1 MAYPSARRRL
11 SVNGCEG
18 GFGPLYNALSPPKQ
32 AKYPCLF
39 QRFASDGS
47 GAYLGGGKAM
57 GPDLMSAVERLEDRR
72 GETPPRRDVEPQEVS
87 AVEAQLTGAARRSA
101 RLRPLWALAPY
112 VARYR
117 GRAFLALIAL
127 TVAAITTLVVPV
139 AVRRMIDF
147 GFSPEGIAMINK
159 YFSVMIAVVAVL
171 ALASASRFYLVM
183 TIGER
188 IVADLRRDV
197 FAHLMSLSP
206 AFFDSARSGELIS
219 RLTADTTQIKSA
231 VGASVS
237 IALRNL
243 MLFVGA
249 TAMMVITS
257 PRLSGFVLLAIPLIV
272 LPLMAFGRWVRRL
285 SRNAQDTLAD
295 ASAYA
300 SELVGGIRT
309 VQAYTGERIANARFS
324 GEVEQAYDAARSS
337 SRARAV
343 LTAIVIFIVFSSV
356 VIILWVGSNDV
367 EAGLI
372 SPGRLGQF
380 VLYTAFAATGL
391 GQLSEVWGE
400 VSAASGAAERLFE
413 ILRVKSAIA
422 APVSPLSLPEPARGD
437 ISFDN
442 VRFAYPTRPNA
453 LAVDGVSFSVRAGEK
468 VAIVGP
474 SGAGK
479 STLFHLLL
487 RFYDPASGAISV
499 DGVPIPA
506 ADPTDVRRRI
516 ALVPQD
522 PVVFAASARDNIR
535 FGRPEASDAD
545 VERAADLAHASEFLR
560 RLPGGLD
567 TPLGERGVTLSGGQR
582 QRIAIARAILR
593 EAPLLLLDEATSA
606 LDAESETLVQTALEE
621 LMSHRTTLV
630 IAHRLATVLSCD
642 RILVMDQGRIVEQG
656 THASLVAAN
665 GLYARLA
672 RLQFEGV

>member
-1 MAYPSARRRL
+1 
-11 SVNGCEG
+11 
-18 GFGPLYNALSPPKQ
+18 
-32 AKYPCLF
+32 
-39 QRFASDGS
+39 
-47 GAYLGGGKAM
+47 
-57 GPDLMSAVERLEDRR
+57 MSAVERLEEGHDEMVRPPSAAAQALSIDA
-72 GETPPRRDVEPQEVS
+72 ETSRKS
-87 AVEAQLTGAARRSA
+87 RSK
-101 RLRPLWALAPY
+101 LRPLVALAPY

-117 GRAFLALIAL
+117 GRAVLALIAL

-147 GFSPEGIAMINK
+147 GFTPEGIARINS
-159 YFSVMIAVVAVL
+159 YFSVMIAVVGVL

-206 AFFDSARSGELIS
+206 AFFDAARSGELIS

-243 MLFVGA
+243 MLFIGA

-257 PRLSGFVLLAIPLIV
+257 PRLSGLVLLAIPVIV
-272 LPLMAFGRWVRRL
+272 LPLVAFGRWVRRL
-285 SRNAQDTLAD
+285 SRGAQDTLAD

-300 SELVGGIRT
+300 AELVGAIRT
-309 VQAYTGERIANARFS
+309 VQAYTGERLANARFG
-324 GEVEQAYDAARSS
+324 GEVEQAYEAARSS
-337 SRARAV
+337 TRARAI
-343 LTAIVIFIVFSSV
+343 LTAIIIFIVFTSV
-356 VIILWVGSNDV
+356 VLILWIGSHDV
-367 EAGLI
+367 MTGSI
-372 SPGRLGQF
+372 TPGRLGQF
-380 VLYTAFAATGL
+380 VLYAAFAAAAL

-400 VSAASGAAERLFE
+400 VSAASGASERLFE
-413 ILRVKSAIA
+413 ILRVKSAIS
-422 APVSPLSLPEPARGD
+422 APASPLAMPVPARGD
-437 ISFDN
+437 VSFEN
-442 VRFAYPTRPNA
+442 VSFAYPTRPDA
-453 LAVDGVSFSVRAGEK
+453 LAVDGVSLSVRAGEK

-487 RFYDPASGAISV
+487 RFYDPASGTISV
-499 DGVPIPA
+499 DGVPVRI
-506 ADPTDVRRRI
+506 ADPTEVRKRI

-535 FGRPEASDAD
+535 FGRPEASDAE

-593 EAPLLLLDEATSA
+593 DAPLLLLDEATSA

-621 LMSHRTTLV
+621 LMKHRTTLV

-642 RILVMDQGRIVEQG
+642 RILVMDQGKIVEQG
-656 THASLVAAN
+656 THASLVAQG

>member
-1 MAYPSARRRL
+1 
-11 SVNGCEG
+11 
-18 GFGPLYNALSPPKQ
+18 
-32 AKYPCLF
+32 
-39 QRFASDGS
+39 
-47 GAYLGGGKAM
+47 
-57 GPDLMSAVERLEDRR
+57 MSAVERLEDRSDGTPRHDLPADTPSVETASAIEEVLTVSPDKR
-72 GETPPRRDVEPQEVS
+72 G
-87 AVEAQLTGAARRSA
+87 A
-101 RLRPLWALAPY
+101 RLRPLLALAPY

-117 GRAFLALIAL
+117 GRATLALIAL
-127 TVAAITTLVVPV
+127 TIAAVTTLVVPV

-147 GFSPEGIAMINK
+147 GFTPEGIAKINS

-171 ALASASRFYLVM
+171 ALASASRYYLVM

-206 AFFDSARSGELIS
+206 AFFDSSRSGELIS

-237 IALRNL
+237 IALRNF
-243 MLFVGA
+243 MLFIGA

-257 PRLSGFVLLAIPLIV
+257 PRLSGLVLLAIPAIV
-272 LPLMAFGRWVRRL
+272 LPLVAFGRWVRRL
-285 SRNAQDTLAD
+285 SRNAQDTLAE

-300 SELVGGIRT
+300 SELVGAIRT
-309 VQAYTGERIANARFS
+309 VQAYTGEPLADQRFG
-324 GEVEQAYDAARSS
+324 GEVEQAYEAARSS
-337 SRARAV
+337 TQARAV
-343 LTAIVIFIVFSSV
+343 LTAIIIFIVFTSV
-356 VIILWVGSNDV
+356 VLILWIGSNDV
-367 EAGLI
+367 LTGAI

-380 VLYTAFAATGL
+380 VLYTAFAAAAL

-413 ILRVKSAIA
+413 ILRVKSQIA
-422 APVSPLSLPEPARGD
+422 SPPSPQALPEPARGD
-437 ISFDN
+437 VVLDHVS
-442 VRFAYPTRPNA
+442 FAYPTRPQM
-453 LAVDGVSFSVRAGEK
+453 LAVDEVSFSVRAGEK

-487 RFYDPASGAISV
+487 RFYDPTSGTISL
-499 DGVPIPA
+499 DGVPINA
-506 ADPTDVRRRI
+506 ADPREIRKRI
-516 ALVPQD
+516 ALVPQE
-522 PVVFAASARDNIR
+522 PVVFATSARENIR
-535 FGRPEASDAD
+535 FGRPEASDAE
-545 VERAADLAHASEFLR
+545 VERAADLAHATEFIR
-560 RLPGGLD
+560 RLPGGLEAQ
-567 TPLGERGVTLSGGQR
+567 LGERGVTLSGGQR

-593 EAPLLLLDEATSA
+593 DAPLLLLDEATSA

-621 LMSHRTTLV
+621 LMRHRTTLV

-642 RILVMDQGRIVEQG
+642 RIMVIDQGRIVELG

-672 RLQFEGV
+672 RLQFEGA

>member
-1 MAYPSARRRL
+1 
-11 SVNGCEG
+11 
-18 GFGPLYNALSPPKQ
+18 
-32 AKYPCLF
+32 
-39 QRFASDGS
+39 
-47 GAYLGGGKAM
+47 
-57 GPDLMSAVERLEDRR
+57 MSAVERLEDRR
-72 GETPPRRDVEPQEVS
+72 DPAKPSDDGSAGQSTTGEVASPLDVALNP
-87 AVEAQLTGAARRSA
+87 APAARTA
-101 RLRPLWALAPY
+101 RLRPLLALAPY
-112 VARYR
+112 MARYR
-117 GRAFLALIAL
+117 GRVTLAFISL

-147 GFSPEGIAMINK
+147 GFTPEGIARINT
-159 YFSVMIAVVAVL
+159 YFSVMIAVVGVL

-197 FAHLMSLSP
+197 FGHLMSLSP
-206 AFFDSARSGELIS
+206 AFFDSSRSGELVS

-237 IALRNL
+237 IALRNF
-243 MLFVGA
+243 MLFIGA
-249 TAMMVITS
+249 TTMMVVTS
-257 PRLSGFVLLAIPLIV
+257 PRLSGLVLLAIPLIV

-300 SELVGGIRT
+300 SELVGAIRT
-309 VQAYTGERIANARFS
+309 VQAYTGERLANARFG
-324 GEVEQAYDAARSS
+324 GEVEQAYEAARSS

-343 LTAIVIFIVFSSV
+343 LTAIVIFIVFTSV
-356 VIILWVGSNDV
+356 VVILWIGSNDV

-380 VLYTAFAATGL
+380 VLYTAFAAAGL

-413 ILRVKSAIA
+413 ILRVKSEIA
-422 APVSPLSLPEPARGD
+422 APVSPVLLPEPARGD
-437 ISFDN
+437 ISFDD
-442 VRFAYPTRPNA
+442 VRFAYPTRPKA

-487 RFYDPASGAISV
+487 RFYDPASGAISL
-499 DGVPIPA
+499 DGVPIPS

-593 EAPLLLLDEATSA
+593 DAPLLLLDEATSA

-642 RILVMDQGRIVEQG
+642 RILVMDQGKIVEQG
-656 THASLVAAN
+656 THSSLVAQG

>member
-1 MAYPSARRRL
+1 
-11 SVNGCEG
+11 
-18 GFGPLYNALSPPKQ
+18 
-32 AKYPCLF
+32 
-39 QRFASDGS
+39 
-47 GAYLGGGKAM
+47 
-57 GPDLMSAVERLEDRR
+57 MSAAEHLEDPR
-72 GETPPRRDVEPQEVS
+72 GTIPPQRDALLEE
-87 AVEAQLTGAARRSA
+87 EAFIESQLTQSPAKTSA
-101 RLRPLWALAPY
+101 RLRPLLALAPY
-112 VARYR
+112 IMRYR
-117 GRAFLALIAL
+117 GRALLAFISL
-127 TVAAITTLVVPV
+127 TIAAITTLVVPI

-147 GFSPEGIAMINK
+147 GFTPEGIEMINS

-171 ALASASRFYLVM
+171 ACASASRFYLVM

-197 FAHLMSLSP
+197 FAHLISLSP
-206 AFFDSARSGELIS
+206 AFFDSARSGELVS

-243 MLFVGA
+243 MLFIGA
-249 TAMMVITS
+249 TTMMVITS
-257 PRLSGFVLLAIPLIV
+257 PKLSLFVLLAIPVIV
-272 LPLMAFGRWVRRL
+272 IPLVAFGRWVRRL

-300 SELVGGIRT
+300 SELVGAIRT
-309 VQAYTGERIANARFS
+309 VQAYTSERLAATRF
-324 GEVEQAYDAARSS
+324 GREVEQAYDAARNST
-337 SRARAV
+337 RARAV
-343 LTAIVIFIVFSSV
+343 LTLIIIFIVFSSV
-356 VIILWVGSNDV
+356 VLILWVGSHDV
-367 EAGLI
+367 LSGSI

-380 VLYTAFAATGL
+380 VLYAAFAASAL

-413 ILRVKSAIA
+413 ILRVKSQIM
-422 APVSPLSLPEPARGD
+422 APPSPVALPVPARGD
-437 ISFDN
+437 VGFENVSFN
-442 VRFAYPTRPNA
+442 YPTRPDVRA
-453 LAVDGVSFSVRAGEK
+453 IDGVSLSVRAGEK

-487 RFYDPASGAISV
+487 RFYDPARGTISL
-499 DGVPIPA
+499 DGVPVRS
-506 ADPTDVRRRI
+506 ADPVDVRSRI

-522 PVVFAASARDNIR
+522 TVVFAASARENIR
-535 FGRPEASDAD
+535 FGRPDASDAE

-560 RLPGGLD
+560 RLPGGFEAQ
-567 TPLGERGVTLSGGQR
+567 LGERGVTLSGGQR

-593 EAPLLLLDEATSA
+593 DAPLLLLDEATSA

-621 LMSHRTTLV
+621 LMRHRTTLV

-642 RILVMDQGRIVEQG
+642 RILVMEQGRIVEQG
-656 THASLVAAN
+656 THAELVAAN

-672 RLQFEGV
+672 RLQFERG

>member
-1 MAYPSARRRL
+1 
-11 SVNGCEG
+11 
-18 GFGPLYNALSPPKQ
+18 
-32 AKYPCLF
+32 
-39 QRFASDGS
+39 
-47 GAYLGGGKAM
+47 
-57 GPDLMSAVERLEDRR
+57 MSATERLEEGR
-72 GETPPRRDVEPQEVS
+72 GETPPWRDSQNADAS
-87 AVEAQLTGAARRSA
+87 SIDASLTPSPAKSSA
-101 RLRPLWALAPY
+101 RLRPLLALAPY

-117 GRAFLALIAL
+117 GRATLAFISLTIAAL
-127 TVAAITTLVVPV
+127 TTLLVPV

-147 GFSPEGIAMINK
+147 GFTPEGIALINS

-171 ALASASRFYLVM
+171 AFASASRFYLVM

-197 FAHLMSLSP
+197 FAHLLSLSP

-257 PRLSGFVLLAIPLIV
+257 PRLSGLVLLAIPAIV
-272 LPLMAFGRWVRRL
+272 LPLVAFGRWVRRL
-285 SRNAQDTLAD
+285 SRNAQDTLAE

-300 SELVGGIRT
+300 SELVGAIRT
-309 VQAYTGERIANARFS
+309 MQAYTGERLAEARFG
-324 GEVEQAYDAARSS
+324 GEVEQAYEAARTST
-337 SRARAV
+337 RARAI
-343 LTAIVIFIVFSSV
+343 LTAIIIFIVFTSV
-356 VIILWVGSNDV
+356 VLILWIGSHDV
-367 EAGLI
+367 LTGSI

-380 VLYTAFAATGL
+380 VLYTAFAAAGL

-413 ILRVKSAIA
+413 ILRVKSQVTTPASPRA
-422 APVSPLSLPEPARGD
+422 LPVPPRGD
-437 ISFDN
+437 VGFEGVSF
-442 VRFAYPTRPNA
+442 VYPTRPDA
-453 LAVDGVSFSVRAGEK
+453 PAVHGVSFAVRAGEK

-487 RFYDPASGAISV
+487 RFYDPAAGTISL
-499 DGVPIPA
+499 DGVPIKA
-506 ADPTDVRRRI
+506 ADPGEVRGRI
-516 ALVPQD
+516 ALVPQES
-522 PVVFAASARDNIR
+522 VVFAASARENIR
-535 FGRPEASDAD
+535 FGRPGASDAE
-545 VERAADLAHASEFLR
+545 VERVAELAHASEFIR
-560 RLPGGLD
+560 RLPGGFEAA
-567 TPLGERGVTLSGGQR
+567 LGERGVTLSGGQR

-593 EAPLLLLDEATSA
+593 DAPLLLLDEATSA

-621 LMSHRTTLV
+621 LMRHRTTLV

-656 THASLVAAN
+656 THASLVAAS

>member
-1 MAYPSARRRL
+1 MSAAEQLEDTPGVTPARRD
-11 SVNGCEG
+11 
-18 GFGPLYNALSPPKQ
+18 ALLDDE
-32 AKYPCLF
+32 AF
-39 QRFASDGS
+39 I
-47 GAYLGGGKAM
+47 
-57 GPDLMSAVERLEDRR
+57 
-72 GETPPRRDVEPQEVS
+72 
-87 AVEAQLTGAARRSA
+87 EAQLTSSPVKTGA
-101 RLRPLWALAPY
+101 RLRPLLALAPY
-112 VARYR
+112 ILRYR
-117 GRAFLALIAL
+117 GRALLAFISL
-127 TVAAITTLVVPV
+127 TIAAITTLVVPI

-147 GFSPEGIAMINK
+147 GFTPEGIALINN

-171 ALASASRFYLVM
+171 AAASASRFYLVM

-197 FAHLMSLSP
+197 FGHLMSLSP
-206 AFFDSARSGELIS
+206 SFFDSARSGELVS

-243 MLFVGA
+243 MLFIGA

-257 PRLSGFVLLAIPLIV
+257 PKLSGFVLLAIPVIV
-272 LPLMAFGRWVRRL
+272 IPLVAFGRWVRRL

-300 SELVGGIRT
+300 SELVGAIRT
-309 VQAYTGERIANARFS
+309 VQAYTSERLANARFGS
-324 GEVEQAYDAARSS
+324 EVEQAYDAARSS
-337 SRARAV
+337 TRARAV
-343 LTAIVIFIVFSSV
+343 LTLIIIFIVFSSV
-356 VIILWVGSNDV
+356 VVILWVGSHDV
-367 EAGLI
+367 LTGSI

-380 VLYTAFAATGL
+380 VLYAAFAATGL

-413 ILRVKSAIA
+413 ILRITPQIM
-422 APVSPLSLPEPARGD
+422 APASPVALPSPARGD
-437 ISFDN
+437 VAFENVSFN
-442 VRFAYPTRPNA
+442 YPTRPDVRA
-453 LAVDGVSFSVRAGEK
+453 IDRVSLSVRAGEK

-487 RFYDPASGAISV
+487 RFYDPASGTISL
-499 DGVPIPA
+499 DGVPVKSV
-506 ADPTDVRRRI
+506 DPRDLRARI

-522 PVVFAASARDNIR
+522 SVVFAATARDNIR
-535 FGRPEASDAD
+535 FGRPDASDAE
-545 VERAADLAHASEFLR
+545 VERAADLAHATEFIR
-560 RLPGGLD
+560 RLPEGFEAQ
-567 TPLGERGVTLSGGQR
+567 LGERGVTLSGGQR

-593 EAPLLLLDEATSA
+593 DAPLLLLDEATSA

-621 LMSHRTTLV
+621 LMRHRTTLV

-642 RILVMDQGRIVEQG
+642 RIMVMDQGRIVEQG

-672 RLQFEGV
+672 RLQFGVM